1 MTVDTWHGEGRS
13 TAEMAGG
20 ETQARVEGLVVGS
33 WRPNGGWRGLQFV
46 EWSES
51 GVRWVL
57 LVDKM

>member
-1 MTVDTWHGEGRS
+1 MDTWHGEGRS
-13 TAEMAGG
+13 TA